1 MPPSAMASPL
11 EPSNRASMAESSSS
25 PKRPGMGHRHKGSA
39 DSISYTKEED
49 SGATRWVMERRRTGE
64 SGQVE
69 ILEREVLEGGRI

>member
-1 MPPSAMASPL
+1 MPSSAMVSPL
-11 EPSNRASMAESSSS
+11 APSNRASMVELSVI

-64 SGQVE
+64 FGQVE
-69 ILEREVLEGGRI
+69 IEREVLEEGRI